1 MTPSRTGVPRFEEV
15 TETTGTPVSAE
26 GASMMYT
33 RYHVAAE
40 LARGKRVLEVACG
53 SGQGLGMVGRAAAQ
67 LVGGDVSRP
76 LLRAAR
82 AHYGR
87 RVPLARLSAEGLPF
101 AGATFDVILCFEASY
116 YIPHMDETFREIA
129 RVLAA
134 GGTALFVNA
143 NPERPDF
150 IRSPYSV
157 HYHTADEFR
166 VALESV
172 GLMVTVEGAFPL
184 EGGSRGVG
192 SRLAGRT
199 MFLARRA
206 LEALGL
212 VPKTLR
218 GRTRLKRIVYG
229 RLREIPPEVSDG
241 YDQLA
246 PRVPILPGPVAG
258 YKVIYVTGRKGGG
271 RGA

>member
-1 MTPSRTGVPRFEEV
+1 
-15 TETTGTPVSAE
+15 
-26 GASMMYT
+26 MMYT